1 MRLPAAAVVCLPFAL
16 ALAGSARAQDAARE
30 VVIPQ
35 EMVRFDYAQ
44 VLEVEPVY
52 QILRATRNERV
63 CDVEQPPGNGLSR
76 VVSAVKDRLGSG
88 STTEEEKA
96 AGLSNCRMAPVV
108 REFRRPIAYD
118 VDYVYKGSK
127 YRTRLAQDPGNRL
140 RLRVAITPQPAP

>member
-1 MRLPAAAVVCLPFAL
+1 MRMPAATALCLPLVL
-16 ALAGSARAQDAARE
+16 ACAGGARAQDAARE

-35 EMVRFDYAQ
+35 EVVRFDYAQ

-52 QILRATRNERV
+52 QTLRATRNERV

-76 VVSAVKDRLGSG
+76 VVSAVRDRLGSG
-88 STTEEEKA
+88 STTDEEQA
-96 AGLSNCRMAPVV
+96 AGLGNCRMAPVV

-140 RLRVAITPQPAP
+140 RLRVSITPQLAP